1 MIEAT
6 RVQALLGPTNTGK
19 THRAIERMLDHDSG
33 MIGLPLRLL
42 AREVYDR
49 VTAKVGESRV
59 ALVTGEERRVPK
71 HPDYWVCT
79 VEAMPVSLEV
89 DFVAVD
95 EVQLAAHPQ
104 RGHVFTDRLLHA
116 RGRKETWFLGSDAMR
131 DVLAAHVPVAQVV
144 SHPRLSRLSH
154 AGESALAKVPPRS
167 AVVAFSMAQVYEL
180 AEKLRVLR
188 GGCAVVLGA
197 LSPRTRNAQVAMYQA
212 GEVDYLVATDAI
224 GMGLNLDVRHVAF
237 AALRKFDGRD
247 TRAVDLSE
255 LAQIAGR
262 AGRYVQDGT
271 FGTLRPL
278 ALPPDVSASIE
289 QHLVE
294 PVRRMYWR
302 RHELDFSAIDALRE
316 SLLEP
321 PTRRGLARVQEAD
334 DARALDHMAASAA
347 VRARVRTRHDVE
359 LLWEVCSIPDFRK
372 LLFEAHAAQLETL
385 YLTLHDHHGR
395 LPEDWF
401 AAQVAPLDDPEGDVE
416 TLVARIAAVRTW
428 TFIANRGAWLRDAA
442 HWQERTRA
450 IEDRL
455 SDALHQRLVMR
466 FVDEVSPA
474 RPVAAPTP
482 RRRPGRGDAEVSPAH
497 PFAALASLRER
508 LAPSAPSPRAARDAW
523 IESLIEAETSA
534 FTTDARGRVT
544 YDGRVIARLLPGAS
558 VVLPDVR
565 LIELDD
571 VGAGARAQVQ
581 RRMLAYGRD
590 LANGVVGALEGGALS
605 TNARGVTYR
614 LVHGLG
620 SALREELKDLLDV
633 LDPAALEG
641 LHARGLKLGARAVW
655 LPSALRAESLA
666 ARAALAGVFYEV
678 VPEIPR
684 GRVAVAA
691 AKADPRVYRAMG
703 FPVFAGHAVRVD
715 MVERVFTADPET
727 SEGTIAGWLGLPQ
740 RVAAKVIAAI
750 RG

>member
-1 MIEAT
+1 MVDAT
-6 RVQALLGPTNTGK
+6 SVQALLGPTNTGK
-19 THRAIERMLDHDSG
+19 THRAIERMLDHDTG

-79 VEAMPVSLEV
+79 VEAMPVSREV

-95 EVQLAAHPQ
+95 EVQLAAHAQ

-131 DVLAAHVPVAQVV
+131 DVLAAHVPVARVV

-154 AGESALAKVPPRS
+154 AGASSLARVPPRS
-167 AVVAFSMAQVYEL
+167 AVVAFSMAQVYEI

-247 TRAVDLSE
+247 ARGVELSE

-271 FGTLRPL
+271 FGTLAPL
-278 ALPPDVSASIE
+278 ALSDELSTSIE
-289 QHLVE
+289 MHRVD
-294 PVRRMYWR
+294 PVRRVFWR
-302 RHELDFSAIDALRE
+302 RHDLDFTSVDDLRV

-321 PTRRGLARVQEAD
+321 PTRRGLARVVDAD
-334 DARALDHMAASAA
+334 DAKALDHLAASPKVRAA
-347 VRARVRTRHDVE
+347 VRSRHDVA

-372 LLFEAHAAQLETL
+372 LLFEAHAELLETL
-385 YLTLHDHHGR
+385 FLTLSQGR
-395 LPEDWF
+395 GRIPEDWF

-416 TLVARIAAVRTW
+416 SLVARIAAVRTW
-428 TFIANRGAWLRDAA
+428 TFIANRGAWLHDAA

-474 RPVAAPTP
+474 RPVSAPTS
-482 RRRPGRGDAEVSPAH
+482 RRRTLASRAEVDPAH
-497 PFAALASLRER
+497 PFAGLAVLRDR
-508 LAPSAPSPRAARDAW
+508 LAPQAPSPRATRDAW
-523 IESLIEAETSA
+523 VESLVAAETSS
-534 FTTDARGRVT
+534 FTTDARGRVS

-558 VVLPDVR
+558 IVLPDVR

-571 VGAGARAQVQ
+571 VGAGARARVQ
-581 RRMLAYGRD
+581 RRMVAYGRD
-590 LANGVVGALEGGALS
+590 LANGVVGALEGGELATS
-605 TNARGVTYR
+605 ARGVAYR
-614 LVHGLG
+614 LIHGLG
-620 SALREELKDLLDV
+620 SALREELKDLLDA

-641 LHARGLKLGARAVW
+641 LIARGLKIGSRAVW
-655 LPSALRAESLA
+655 LPSSLRADALA
-666 ARAALAGVFYEV
+666 ARAALAGVFYES

-684 GRVAVAA
+684 GRVAVPA
-691 AKADPRVYRAMG
+691 AKADPRAYRAMG
-703 FPVFAGHAVRVD
+703 FPLFAGHAVRVD
-715 MVERVFTADPET
+715 LVERVHGAAETA
-727 SEGTIAGWLGLPQ
+727 EGVIAGWLGLP
-740 RVAAKVIAAI
+740 RPAAARVIAAI